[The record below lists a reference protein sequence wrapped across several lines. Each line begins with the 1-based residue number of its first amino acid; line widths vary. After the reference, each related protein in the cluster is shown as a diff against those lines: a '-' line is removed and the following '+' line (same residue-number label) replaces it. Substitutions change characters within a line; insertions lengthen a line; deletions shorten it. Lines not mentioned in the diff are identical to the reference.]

1 LKKLIYLSLFLLT
14 SLYSASINQI
24 AEVVGVRDNQLIGYG
39 LVVGLKGTGDS
50 SSAFYTYQSISNMLQ
65 LMNVKIDAA
74 SIKSKNVASVMVT
87 AKLPPFTRQG
97 DKVSVVVSSI
107 GDSKSLE
114 GGTLIMTPLKG
125 VDGAIYALAQGAIS
139 VGGIAGRGGDQNH
152 VTAGSI
158 PGGAVVEKEL
168 SYDLYSQERIKLS
181 LKEPSFSNAIS
192 TEKAINSYFKSSGG
206 NIATAIDPK
215 TITLDKPT
223 DLSMIQFLAIVE
235 NLDINYQIKERIVI
249 NERTG
254 TVVSGVDIEVS
265 PIVITHG
272 KITIK
277 VGVVDKLPYQS
288 EDIAHLDSDVAVDRG
303 GSRVLTKKN
312 QNNIA
317 NITRSLKKLGAK
329 PQDIISIIQAMKQA
343 GAIQADLE
351 VL

>member
-1 LKKLIYLSLFLLT
+1 MKKLLFSLLLLSF
-14 SLYSASINQI
+14 SLNSATINEI
-24 AEVVGVRDNQLIGYG
+24 SEVVGVRDNQLIGYG
-39 LVVGLKGTGDS
+39 LVVGLSGTGDS
-50 SSAFYTYQSISNMLQ
+50 SSSFYTYQSISNMLQ
-65 LMNVKIDAA
+65 LMNVKIDPA

-87 AKLPPFTRQG
+87 AKLPSFTRQG
-97 DKVSVVVSSI
+97 DKISVIVSSI
-107 GDSKSLE
+107 GDAKSLE

-125 VDGAIYALAQGAIS
+125 VDGAIYALAQGPIS

-152 VTAGSI
+152 ITAGRV
-158 PGGAVVEKEL
+158 PNGAVVEREL
-168 SYDLYSQERIKLS
+168 PYDLYSQERIKLS

-192 TEKAINSYFKSSGG
+192 TEKAINKHFKGI
-206 NIATAIDPK
+206 IATAIDPK
-215 TITLDKPT
+215 TITLEKPK
-223 DLSMIQFLAIVE
+223 DISMIQFLATVE
-235 NLDINYQIKERIVI
+235 NIDINYKVKSRIVI

-254 TVVSGVDIEVS
+254 TVVSGVDIEIA

-277 VGVVDKLPYQS
+277 VNPVDSLPQNS
-288 EDIAHLDSDVAVDRG
+288 GDISRLDGDVAIDRNG
-303 GSRVLTKKN
+303 NRVLTKKN

-351 VL
+351 VI